1 MAKCKVC
8 GYRLGDG
15 VTKCP
20 MCGAI
25 AGSTVAGEISPELNL
40 PKYFCPSCNSQILGE
55 HRYCPSCGVD
65 LKEATKKAENLKTQK
80 QEFAEEKKC
89 VNCGAVLTPNAKF
102 CPECGAK
109 QEVIPVEQASK
120 EPAISKKLKK
130 ESKNKQKQGPLTTSG
145 GLVNGQPE
153 TPMEAF
159 EYEIEDGKYVLTKL
173 KKKYRNLTEIVVPKI
188 FSVIGNHKEVWEDYD
203 PAEDDEE
210 DKYELIG
217 AFQDCDK
224 LESVILP
231 DTIEIIK
238 EAAFYGCRN
247 LVSINLPDTI
257 GIIEEDAF
265 GYCSNLVTIHI
276 PDSLL
281 EISYRTFGCCDKLT
295 NVIIPPSVK
304 RIGVAAF
311 MGCNLTNLSFPDS
324 LIEIGA
330 DAFSDC
336 YNLNFVRLPNSLE
349 KIGDRAFSISDNEK
363 YRGCLQIENLFP
375 SSIKE
380 YGEKLFDE
388 TDKVKLLTIGR
399 DEDDDEEFLDIEN
412 IDTLE
417 LPDTLETIA
426 DNALFPIQ
434 GSSRNLI
441 CCIKTLII
449 PESVK
454 KIGRNAFAGFYIE
467 RVIIK
472 NKSFNKEDVRLFLGG
487 GYLPKELII
496 GGQHIEYSLSDKIF
510 FRALGYRF

>member
-8 GYRLGDG
+8 GYRLGEG

-65 LKEATKKAENLKTQK
+65 LKEAAKKAENLKTQK
-80 QEFAEEKKC
+80 QEIAEEKKC
-89 VNCGAVLTPNAKF
+89 VNCGTVLTPNAKF

-109 QEVIPVEQASK
+109 QEVIPVEQARK
-120 EPAISKKLKK
+120 EPTISKKLKT

-159 EYEIEDGKYVLTKL
+159 KYRIEDGKYVLTGL
-173 KKKYRNLTEIVVPKI
+173 KKKYKNQRKIVIPGIFYRIDSCAFYDEDIRSVVIKNGVKEIGSQA
-188 FSVIGNHKEVWEDYD
+188 FSFCKRLDTI
-203 PAEDDEE
+203 
-210 DKYELIG
+210 
-217 AFQDCDK
+217 C
-224 LESVILP
+224 LP
-231 DTIEIIK
+231 DT
-238 EAAFYGCRN
+238 
-247 LVSINLPDTI
+247 
-257 GIIEEDAF
+257 
-265 GYCSNLVTIHI
+265 
-276 PDSLL
+276 
-281 EISYRTFGCCDKLT
+281 
-295 NVIIPPSVK
+295 
-304 RIGVAAF
+304 
-311 MGCNLTNLSFPDS
+311 
-324 LIEIGA
+324 
-330 DAFSDC
+330 
-336 YNLNFVRLPNSLE
+336 LE
-349 KIGDRAFSISDNEK
+349 KIEESAFSYCYDYDN
-363 YRGCLQIENLFP
+363 YRMIEIYNLFP
-375 SSIKE
+375 SSIKF

-388 TDKVKLLTIGR
+388 AGMVKLVTIGR
-399 DEDDDEEFLDIEN
+399 DEDDDECFLDIEN

-426 DNALFPIQ
+426 DNAFFPIQ
-434 GSSRNLI
+434 GSSINFI
-441 CCIKTLII
+441 CRIKTLII

-496 GGQHIEYSLSDKIF
+496 GGEHIEYTFSDKIW
-510 FRALGYRF
+510 FRALSR